1 MRGSYNKGD
10 DKCNRFEKEGEEE
23 VFFIFFPFLLP
34 SRKRRESKKEENK
47 KGPPSS
53 FPPIQSG
60 QLVKSCI
67 SSTINRL
74 SKYG

>member
-47 KGPPSS
+47 KRAPLLLSPYSIG
-53 FPPIQSG
+53 
-60 QLVKSCI
+60 
-67 SSTINRL
+67 ST
-74 SKYG
+74 SKIMY